1 MMRSR
6 HHRPPRGLTL
16 LEVIMSIAIIVV
28 MMSAMLTF
36 LWQFMEG
43 RRHASLAAEEML
55 IARSVLE
62 KVASELRGCVGF
74 DEVGFPME
82 QGQRLLGDR
91 RSISFLTLTLPEK
104 HQYEFD
110 ADFETPLPAQHDL
123 RQVSYSL
130 WVDEDN
136 VDEEGEPIVGG
147 IIRTEK
153 KTLNQFLIDEDDPLT
168 IRNDLWSHE
177 LGYLEF
183 RYFDGVEWTT
193 EWNIT
198 EGISLPQLI
207 QVTVGFR
214 SITQYELD
222 DDDLT
227 EYPIENPDFALGDDL
242 PHSDRYSVLIKIV
255 AADKLFS
262 SRIQRVGQ
270 QMSEGLG
277 IGGLGP

>member
-1 MMRSR
+1 MIRST
-6 HHRPPRGLTL
+6 HQRPPRGLTL
-16 LEVIMSIAIIVV
+16 LEVIISIAIIVV

-43 RRHASLAAEEML
+43 RKHASLAAEEML
-55 IARSVLE
+55 IARSVLQ

-74 DEVGFPME
+74 DQVGFPME

-91 RSISFLTLTLPEK
+91 RSVSFLTLTLPAK

-110 ADFETPLPAQHDL
+110 SDYEMPLPAQHDL

-130 WVDEDN
+130 WVDQDN
-136 VDEEGEPIVGG
+136 VDENGEPIVGG

-153 KTLNQFLIDEDDPLT
+153 KTLNQFLIDADDPLH

-183 RYFDGVEWTT
+183 RYFDGVEWSTT
-193 EWNIT
+193 WNVT
-198 EGISLPQLI
+198 EGNSLPQLI
-207 QVTVGFR
+207 QVSVGFK
-214 SITQYELD
+214 SITQYELED
-222 DDDLT
+222 EDLV
-227 EYPIENPDFALGDDL
+227 EYPITNPDFALGDDL
-242 PHSDRYSVLIKIV
+242 PHPDRYSILVKIV
-255 AADKLFS
+255 AADKLFG
-262 SRIQRVGQ
+262 SRIQRVGEQ
-270 QMSEGLG
+270 FG